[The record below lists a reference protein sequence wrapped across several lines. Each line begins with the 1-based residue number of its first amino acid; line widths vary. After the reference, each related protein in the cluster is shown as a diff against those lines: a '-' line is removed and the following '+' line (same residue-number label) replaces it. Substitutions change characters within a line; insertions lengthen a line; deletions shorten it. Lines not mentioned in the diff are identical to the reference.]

1 MSGSISHIK
10 LHESERNLVDT
21 LLYFDIFDHPLKR
34 KELKSFAC
42 RNGSGFSNAIDALQE
57 KKIIAQHDGY
67 LFLHGKEWTV
77 KQRQQERKRVQRY
90 FRIARLITSLIAV
103 FPFVRGVFI
112 SGSLSKLRAGDKSD
126 IDYFIVT
133 APGRLWVART
143 LLILFK
149 KIFLFNS
156 YRFFCLNYFID
167 SESLE
172 ITTKNRFVATEVA
185 TLVPV
190 YNYPLFQEFL
200 MANQWVKEY
209 FPLSAPR
216 DDRHVIKS
224 KRWLQKILEW
234 PFRYKVGDKLDDYF
248 MKKTLQHRKNK
259 FRYMKPEEFEM
270 AFYTQKNRSKHHP
283 VNFQVIVD
291 QELKTKKEEF
301 EVRFSA
307 QL

>member
-1 MSGSISHIK
+1 MSNSISHIK

-34 KELKSFAC
+34 EELKGFAC
-42 RNGSGFSNAIDALQE
+42 RNGNDFREAVDSLE
-57 KKIIAQHDGY
+57 KKNIISQQDGY
-67 LFLHGKEWTV
+67 LFLRGKDWTV
-77 KQRQQERKRVQRY
+77 KKRQQERRRVQNY

-190 YNYPLFQEFL
+190 YNYPLFRDFFK
-200 MANQWVKEY
+200 ANRWIKDY
-209 FPLSAPR
+209 FPLKTPS
-216 DDRHVIKS
+216 DDRHVIQS
-224 KRWLQKILEW
+224 KRWLQRLFEW
-234 PFRYKVGDKLDDYF
+234 LLSNRMGDRLDDYF
-248 MKKTLQHRKNK
+248 MKKTLQHRKSK
-259 FRYMKPEEFEM
+259 FKYMKPEEFEM

-283 VNFQVIVD
+283 VNFQVIVEK
-291 QELKTKKEEF
+291 ELKTKMEEF
-301 EVRFSA
+301 ESSFSA

>member
-1 MSGSISHIK
+1 MSISHIK

-34 KELKSFAC
+34 EELKSFAC
-42 RNGSGFSNAIDALQE
+42 RNGNDFLKAVDSLQR
-57 KKIIAQHDGY
+57 KKIISQQDGY
-67 LFLHGKEWTV
+67 LFLQGKDWTV
-77 KQRQQERKRVQRY
+77 KKRQEERKRVQHY

-172 ITTKNRFVATEVA
+172 ITSKNRFVATEVA

-190 YNYPLFQEFL
+190 YNYPLFQEFF
-200 MANQWVKEY
+200 MANQWIKEY
-209 FPLSAPR
+209 FPLTSPR

-224 KRWLQKILEW
+224 KR
-234 PFRYKVGDKLDDYF
+234 
-248 MKKTLQHRKNK
+248 
-259 FRYMKPEEFEM
+259 
-270 AFYTQKNRSKHHP
+270 
-283 VNFQVIVD
+283 
-291 QELKTKKEEF
+291 
-301 EVRFSA
+301 
-307 QL
+307 